1 MIEGVNESLFPL
13 ICHYVFPNKNFED
26 SYDDFYYDGVKH
38 GGQENM
44 INKPTGFDNL
54 NGALFIIISVKYHL
68 IDKHQV

>member
-13 ICHYVFPNKNFED
+13 ICHYKFPNKNFED

-54 NGALFIIISVKYHL
+54 KWCSVHHYFSKISFNR
-68 IDKHQV
+68 